1 MYCEPQF
8 SYNVERSEHSLRSGG
23 HPGPWTRAS
32 LRAPRALH
40 FLATISPSSSPRY
53 LIERSSPEPNSD
65 PSSTLYRT
73 APTGTGRA
81 RSFLDVAND
90 RLRRRHHLHATPP
103 SPSADRTSPRHL
115 LFHHSPYFRYLDP

>member
-65 PSSTLYRT
+65 PSSTLYRS
-73 APTGTGRA
+73 APTGTGRP
-81 RSFLDVAND
+81 RSFLHVAND
-90 RLRRRHHLHATPP
+90 RLRRQPNLHAPTTLTPP
-103 SPSADRTSPRHL
+103 PR
-115 LFHHSPYFRYLDP
+115 PTPNT